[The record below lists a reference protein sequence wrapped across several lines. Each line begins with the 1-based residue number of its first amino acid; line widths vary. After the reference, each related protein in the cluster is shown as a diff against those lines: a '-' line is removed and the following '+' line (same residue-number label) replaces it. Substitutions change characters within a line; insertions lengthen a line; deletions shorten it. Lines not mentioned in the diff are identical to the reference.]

1 MLAGW
6 EHGSHANGPG
16 NELRCV
22 LRCGF
27 CACAARQSPWGD
39 PGCQPPRPWEPG
51 FATRSP
57 GDADAGGPRRA
68 SRGQNTGLE
77 SANATLRIYLAGSV
91 SVSAKG
97 GCGSPHQGILGT
109 RGVRGE
115 CAVPTARCSRQPHG
129 GAAQAR
135 SPRMRDRCPKP
146 VGRVQTHQALACPF
160 GLISCLSTVVCFIQP
175 RQVLGPLAELS
186 QSPRQSVVV
195 REVRGV
201 SGGGGALGK
210 APHPSVKGESLTRTL
225 PTLTASCL

>member
-39 PGCQPPRPWEPG
+39 PGCQPPHPWEPG

-115 CAVPTARCSRQPHG
+115 CAVPTGGWRRRAPQL
-129 GAAQAR
+129 GAAA
-135 SPRMRDRCPKP
+135 SHTEVPRRPAPRACATDAPSLWVAYRLIRPLP
-146 VGRVQTHQALACPF
+146 APSASFPACP
-160 GLISCLSTVVCFIQP
+160 Q
-175 RQVLGPLAELS
+175 
-186 QSPRQSVVV
+186 
-195 REVRGV
+195 
-201 SGGGGALGK
+201 
-210 APHPSVKGESLTRTL
+210 
-225 PTLTASCL
+225 